1 MKYRYLQAAQDK
13 AFDACAKAALRGDK
27 ATQATYAMIDWLEI
41 LADGTEDQR
50 EEAERYLRRRRR
62 LCRLFN
68 EVGLC

>member
-1 MKYRYLQAAQDK
+1 MRNTFLQAAQDK

-41 LADGTEDQR
+41 LADGTEEQR

-62 LCRLFN
+62 LCRLFK